1 MRPLILII
9 YALTKDAKFCE
20 LLSIMEVGIEYGS
33 IQQELLLTLI
43 TISIIRSQI
52 TFAEH
57 IAIPLQVMAQLQI
70 LLLLNMITMDAHMP
84 KEHLIP
90 KYASN

>member
-1 MRPLILII
+1 MFIKLKHLILII
-9 YALTKDAKFCE
+9 YALTKDAKCCE
-20 LLSIMEVGIEYGS
+20 LLSIMEVGIEYGN

-57 IAIPLQVMAQLQI
+57 IAIPLQVMA
-70 LLLLNMITMDAHMP
+70 
-84 KEHLIP
+84 
-90 KYASN
+90 